1 MLLFYGIFYS
11 GLTAQ
16 VEYFNIVY
24 PQAIEGVGTIQGT
37 VFNSTNG
44 YVSLGFHG
52 QSGILGTKV
61 NFDGSV
67 EFVTFDFH
75 FVNFQG
81 SSGGG
86 ISENYVTDE
95 DGNYYTQHNGYSTSN
110 ESLPYIS
117 KLNLELDTLWNW
129 LPDWAMNES
138 DDFFPLALT
147 ILDNAN
153 VLSISLARYGYFGGG
168 DEPDSTGLRF
178 TQLDPDGNLVSSY
191 VAIYPSNVYCSE
203 FVVYAV
209 RHFQNELILWGRTSP
224 NCQSDRQNFVLKT
237 TMEGDILEEFYWGNP
252 NECMEM
258 GFSGILLETGQIVF
272 SYPRCEEFLSPAESR
287 HEEHLMLF
295 DLATMDSISD
305 IGIPIAEMNQYVG
318 PINTES
324 MVESNDANY
333 VSVFNFWDINSEVLP
348 YVTPRIFKVNNSGE
362 LLWYREYASGMDT
375 FIESLY
381 DIENAPDGGYILT
394 GVVELVPTYAQRHW
408 MVKID
413 SCGYEQPGFCFP
425 DAVVERENLEV
436 KLWPNP
442 THHVLKAQL
451 PVSAESVELY
461 NAAGRLIFSEKV
473 YHRSQQWNIRELEC
487 GVYFLRVLLEDGSVV
502 TERVVKV

>member
-1 MLLFYGIFYS
+1 MIFLSMVCFELTSQVSYFNTVFADSQNFGSLPNGIFITGDGFLSIGAHAGGGLIKRLVNFEGDELQLNYDFHQVPLQSS
-11 GLTAQ
+11 GVLSENC
-16 VEYFNIVY
+16 VSDGFNNY
-24 PQAIEGVGTIQGT
+24 YIQNAFINQFQSGKP
-37 VFNSTNG
+37 
-44 YVSLGFHG
+44 YVSK
-52 QSGILGTKV
+52 I
-61 NFDGSV
+61 N
-67 EFVTFDFH
+67 
-75 FVNFQG
+75 
-81 SSGGG
+81 
-86 ISENYVTDE
+86 
-95 DGNYYTQHNGYSTSN
+95 SN
-110 ESLPYIS
+110 
-117 KLNLELDTLWNW
+117 LDTLWNW
-129 LPDWAMNES
+129 NSDWEMLS
-138 DDFFPLALT
+138 GDQFGPRALS
-147 ILDNAN
+147 ILNGGN
-153 VLSISLARYGYFGGG
+153 LISISLARYGYMGGG

-191 VAIYPSNVYCSE
+191 VAIYPSNIYCSE

-209 RHFQNELILWGRTSP
+209 RNFQNELILWGRTSP

-305 IGIPIAEMNQYVG
+305 IAIPIVEMNQYVG

-425 DAVVERENLEV
+425 DAVVERENIEV

-451 PVSAESVELY
+451 PVSANLVTITDAS
-461 NAAGRLIFSEKV
+461 GRLVFTEKV
-473 YHRSQQWNIRELEC
+473 YHPSQQWNLRELEV
-487 GVYFLRVLLEDGSVV
+487 GIYLFTTYLDDG
-502 TERVVKV
+502 RIIQQRFVKD